1 MTTYPKA
8 TAIALESS
16 IEYAQG
22 AIISKQVT
30 KNSVGNITL
39 FAFDKGQG
47 LTEHTAD
54 YDAFVQIL
62 DGEAEIRIGDCIIM
76 PAKVPHA
83 LRATESFKMLLTMI
97 RGE

>member
-39 FAFDKGQG
+39 FAFEPRYVSTATLINSVKAIASLCLPKYHTLCG
-47 LTEHTAD
+47 LPR
-54 YDAFVQIL
+54 VS
-62 DGEAEIRIGDCIIM
+62 RCC
-76 PAKVPHA
+76 
-83 LRATESFKMLLTMI
+83 LL
-97 RGE
+97 

>member
-47 LTEHTAD
+47 LT
-54 YDAFVQIL
+54 
-62 DGEAEIRIGDCIIM
+62 
-76 PAKVPHA
+76 
-83 LRATESFKMLLTMI
+83 
-97 RGE
+97 

>member
-30 KNSVGNITL
+30 KVKDLPNTLPITTHLCRYSTAKPRYASTATLINSVKAIASLCLPKYHTL
-39 FAFDKGQG
+39 CG
-47 LTEHTAD
+47 LPR
-54 YDAFVQIL
+54 VS
-62 DGEAEIRIGDCIIM
+62 RCC
-76 PAKVPHA
+76 
-83 LRATESFKMLLTMI
+83 LL
-97 RGE
+97 

>member
-62 DGEAEIRIGDCIIM
+62 D
-76 PAKVPHA
+76 VST
-83 LRATESFKMLLTMI
+83 ATLINSVKAIASLCLPKYHTLCGLP
-97 RGE
+97 RVSRCC